1 MTLPIALQT
10 YTVREHLGRDF
21 EGTIRRIAAMGYR
34 AVEVTFE
41 IPGTT
46 WSRAASLFS
55 ELGLR
60 VPAAHT
66 PLPLGKNQTPVLDFA
81 GQLGLSYLVS
91 NHGPNDF
98 KSVDQIRRIC
108 DEYNQAAAVAA
119 RHGLGLAYH
128 NHWWEFQTVEG
139 RLAFDVMLEHLDSAV
154 GFEIDT
160 YWVKTAGHDPAAL
173 VQRLGDRAP
182 LLHIKDGPAT
192 VEDPMVAVGQ
202 GVLDFP
208 AIIAAASG
216 ARWLIVELDRCATD
230 MLAAVDESHR
240 YLVQEGLGHDRQP

>member
-10 YTVREHLGRDF
+10 YTVREPMSRDF
-21 EGTIRRIAAMGYR
+21 DGTIRRIAAMGYG
-34 AVEVTFE
+34 ALETTFE

-46 WSRAASLFS
+46 WSKAASLFR

-66 PLPLGKNQTPVLDFA
+66 PLPLGKNQGPVLDFA
-81 GQLGLSYLVS
+81 RQMGLSCLVAM
-91 NHGPNDF
+91 HGPNDF
-98 KSVDQIRRIC
+98 KRIDQIRHIC

-139 RLAFDVMLEHLDSAV
+139 RLAFDVMLEHLDPAV

-160 YWVKTAGHDPAAL
+160 YWVQTAGHDPAAV
-173 VQRLGDRAP
+173 VQRLGGRAP

-192 VEDPMVAVGQ
+192 VEDSMVAVGQ
-202 GVLDFP
+202 GVLDFH
-208 AIIAAASG
+208 AIVAAASG
-216 ARWLIVELDRCATD
+216 AQWLIVELDRCATD
-230 MLAAVDESHR
+230 MLVAVEQSHR
-240 YLVQEGLGHDRQP
+240 YLVQEGLGHGA